1 MLQGTAKLAQAC
13 RLPSPHIAS
22 LQLATP
28 PHCVGNHQQSLAVP
42 YARWQRRWRSA
53 APKLPAA
60 TAAASE
66 QGGPEDA
73 PELGEEARERAYVRA
88 LLLAFFASQNRSL
101 FAAKCF
107 VEVVVEM
114 YQQGATVDDVKVALS
129 LAGLQHGGQLL
140 SPLDE
145 DILLSWVAVI
155 VMALEMVG
163 APLAP
168 EGLERQRQ
176 RGSAGGGAEDASG
189 MGRGLQGMVRIAVD
203 KFLSGTDL
211 YRLQL
216 EQSMDGRHGGD
227 PDAMGESPAVR
238 MLQQNTR
245 LVIIALEVVR
255 DMGLPTEVPLQQP
268 LPPVGAA
275 QQGSEVPVQG
285 GQQAAKTGEQRP
297 ADGAAGGA
305 SAGRA
310 SAAAPGTEERAAGG
324 AAAASG
330 AQQRAAGGAAPG
342 FVLACDPER
351 LARSSPQARQRA
363 AGVRL
368 LIGFMGAAMGW
379 LYPAW
384 DFVEQCCECY
394 SNGWAA
400 DEVYGRLN
408 DEEFAQ
414 SGGVAHLRV
423 ARLPG
428 NSNVTAAVMARW
440 ISLTYMTLAQLRVV
454 FPGAT
459 QQDGWAWVGGAA
471 GWHDGGEGTSLEA
484 YGLADF
490 VVHTV
495 RNEERREQEQ
505 GGSAASGGSASSDEG
520 ELQAGSGD
528 GEAPLL
534 VEGVL
539 LRAPSEP
546 LERRPQPGF
555 VRLEDPGLLATS
567 PTTLMMSQQISL
579 VQMTRQLVL
588 QERAR
593 AAPLPPLPQRE
604 QA

>member
-1 MLQGTAKLAQAC
+1 MLQAAAT
-13 RLPSPHIAS
+13 RSHPPYTHPAS
-22 LQLATP
+22 Q
-28 PHCVGNHQQSLAVP
+28 G
-42 YARWQRRWRSA
+42 QRAHPA
-53 APKLPAA
+53 APALRCTNPHQSRAAPAAPWAGKRHWQAAARRLAPA
-60 TAAASE
+60 TAAAATGAGS
-66 QGGPEDA
+66 PEGA
-73 PELGEEARERAYVRA
+73 PLTGEEARERAYVRA

-107 VEVVVEM
+107 VEVVIEI

-140 SPLDE
+140 SPMDE
-145 DILLSWVAVI
+145 DILLSWVAV
-155 VMALEMVG
+155 VMMALQMVG
-163 APLAP
+163 VPLAP
-168 EGLERQRQ
+168 EGVARQQLREQ
-176 RGSAGGGAEDASG
+176 EGGRAEDSSS
-189 MGRGLQGMVRIAVD
+189 MGRGLQGMVKIAVD
-203 KFLSGTDL
+203 KFLGGTDL

-216 EQSMDGRHGGD
+216 EQSMAGRMEGD

-255 DMGLPTEVPLQQP
+255 DMGLATEVPLHQPPPPAGTAATDGVSQGDGELQPAEGEGERRAGEGSEQQ
-268 LPPVGAA
+268 GAA
-275 QQGSEVPVQG
+275 PAAAG
-285 GQQAAKTGEQRP
+285 QAAGAEQRP
-297 ADGAAGGA
+297 
-305 SAGRA
+305 
-310 SAAAPGTEERAAGG
+310 PG
-324 AAAASG
+324 SV
-330 AQQRAAGGAAPG
+330 APG
-342 FVLACDPER
+342 FVVACDPER
-351 LARSSPQARQRA
+351 LALSGSVAARQRA

-368 LIGFMGAAMGW
+368 LLSFMGAAMGW

-414 SGGVAHLRV
+414 SGGMAYLRV

-428 NSNVTAAVMARW
+428 NSNVTATVMARW
-440 ISLTYMTLAQLRVV
+440 ISLIYMTLAQLRVV

-459 QQDGWAWVGGAA
+459 QQDGWAWVSGAA
-471 GWHDGGEGTSLEA
+471 GWHDGSEGTSLEA

-490 VVHTV
+490 VVHTI
-495 RNEERREQEQ
+495 RNEERKEQEQ
-505 GGSAASGGSASSDEG
+505 GGG
-520 ELQAGSGD
+520 AGSSGSDSSGEEAQEEAAGD
-528 GEAPLL
+528 REAPLR

-539 LRAPSEP
+539 LRAAAEP
-546 LERRPQPGF
+546 LERRPQQGF
-555 VRLEDPGLLATS
+555 VRLEDPGLVASS

-593 AAPLPPLPQRE
+593 AVPLP
-604 QA
+604 AV